1 MPIDPMPWEQEE
13 VVAVATKLTGPL
25 TVLLLA
31 GELMYTP
38 AKAGAQGSNKDRNSR
53 KCLDMHTSP
62 NKIFSFRTE
71 VRVELTLAAS
81 WRRRVEEFLEEWRKL
96 PTG

>member
-1 MPIDPMPWEQEE
+1 MPMEPTPLEQE
-13 VVAVATKLTGPL
+13 VLAVATKLTAPL

-62 NKIFSFRTE
+62 KLDFLAFEPKFLWN
-71 VRVELTLAAS
+71 LTLAAS
-81 WRRRVEEFLEEWRKL
+81 WRRRMKSFGRAAKL